1 MTGLS
6 ANGGSITFHKT
17 VDEPGQYVLTIG
29 FKKTASTTS
38 KYAQI
43 EVNGER
49 TYETTIARTSGWSNT
64 GRQQVYIDLDAG
76 ENTIK
81 IFNPIDGQ
89 KADSIRRYSKMGNAL
104 KEATASVAEQT
115 GAEEKPIFSPSVSTA
130 EPALDLG
137 GRICQ
142 LLAYFQRH
150 FRKLEFRHEQ
160 L

>member
-115 GAEEKPIFSPSVSTA
+115 GAEEKPIFFSVCEHGRTSP
-130 EPALDLG
+130 
-137 GRICQ
+137 
-142 LLAYFQRH
+142 
-150 FRKLEFRHEQ
+150 
-160 L
+160 

>member
-1 MTGLS
+1 MGSDIGYTSYTKAPDVDYITVAKAGTPEGEQLQAEDAILEGNAAVVNGGGCYGTGYVTGLS

-64 GRQQVYIDLDAG
+64 GRQQVYIS
-76 ENTIK
+76 TWTRVK
-81 IFNPIDGQ
+81 
-89 KADSIRRYSKMGNAL
+89 
-104 KEATASVAEQT
+104 T
-115 GAEEKPIFSPSVSTA
+115 PSRSSTPSTA
-130 EPALDLG
+130 RRRTPSAG
-137 GRICQ
+137 IPRW
-142 LLAYFQRH
+142 ATP
-150 FRKLEFRHEQ
+150 
-160 L
+160 

>member
-1 MTGLS
+1 MTFPQAGVRLCLS
-6 ANGGSITFHKT
+6 LIHIF
-17 VDEPGQYVLTIG
+17 LTIG
-29 FKKTASTTS
+29 FKKTASELS

-49 TYETTIARTSGWSNT
+49 TYETLIARTSGWSNT

-104 KEATASVAEQT
+104 KEAKMCIRDSFTAVQCIKRGS
-115 GAEEKPIFSPSVSTA
+115 GPF
-130 EPALDLG
+130 DFN
-137 GRICQ
+137 RN
-142 LLAYFQRH
+142 
-150 FRKLEFRHEQ
+150 
-160 L
+160 